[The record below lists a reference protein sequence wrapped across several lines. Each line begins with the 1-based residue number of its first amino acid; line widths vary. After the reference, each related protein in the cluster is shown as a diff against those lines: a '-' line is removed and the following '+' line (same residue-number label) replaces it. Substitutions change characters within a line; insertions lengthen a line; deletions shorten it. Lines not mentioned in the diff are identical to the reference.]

1 MPSPSFRQYLLLAFL
16 LIAAV
21 LTAAAMQGLAVLED
35 FASRSRGAAGDALRL
50 SGVVQL
56 LGERA
61 VDMTRSARQFHLL
74 GEPALYERFAAS
86 RAEALEAINGLDRM
100 VAIDVTPIVPSLN
113 DWRASADLVD
123 GMLASGADDDTLF
136 AELNRLASIGGLVSG
151 AAREAIERHNQGLFE
166 ALDANRAR
174 VATHVFAAVVVSIL
188 LAIGFGAWLVRS
200 LGRLEKAIEALGDG
214 YSDQPVRVGGPRDL
228 RQVGER
234 LEWLRERLNELES
247 DRVRVLRH
255 VSHEL
260 KTPLAAMREG
270 VALLDDRVL
279 GPLVP
284 AQREVVDIL
293 KHNCATLQTRIEAL
307 LGVNAA
313 AFDARRLSLATVEP
327 VALLRAVV
335 EEQALQIQQR
345 RLEIAVEG
353 SGDPIEADA
362 EKLAL
367 IMSNLLAN
375 AVAFSPEGSLIRL
388 VARRNGRRLM
398 LDCIDEGPG
407 VAPEDAQRIFDP
419 FFRGS
424 LQPQGRENGTGIGLS
439 IVREYAR
446 AHGGSVILVPASL
459 GCHFRVELPYGR

>member
-1 MPSPSFRQYLLLAFL
+1 
-16 LIAAV
+16 
-21 LTAAAMQGLAVLED
+21 
-35 FASRSRGAAGDALRL
+35 
-50 SGVVQL
+50 
-56 LGERA
+56 
-61 VDMTRSARQFHLL
+61 
-74 GEPALYERFAAS
+74 
-86 RAEALEAINGLDRM
+86 
-100 VAIDVTPIVPSLN
+100 
-113 DWRASADLVD
+113 
-123 GMLASGADDDTLF
+123 
-136 AELNRLASIGGLVSG
+136 
-151 AAREAIERHNQGLFE
+151 
-166 ALDANRAR
+166 
-174 VATHVFAAVVVSIL
+174 
-188 LAIGFGAWLVRS
+188 VRS

-446 AHGGSVILVPASL
+446 AQGGSVILVPASL

>member
-1 MPSPSFRQYLLLAFL
+1 MPSPSFRQSLLLAFL

-50 SGVVQL
+50 SRVVQL

-61 VDMTRSARQFHLL
+61 VDMSRSARQYRLL

-86 RAEALEAINGLDRM
+86 RAEAIGAIDGLGSM
-100 VAIDVTPIVPSLN
+100 VAIDLGPILPSLD
-113 DWRASADLVD
+113 DWRASASRVEALLTNAGDED
-123 GMLASGADDDTLF
+123 ALF
-136 AELNRLASIGGLVSG
+136 AELNGLAATGGVISG
-151 AAREAIERHNQGLFE
+151 AAREAIEAHNRGLFD

-174 VATHVFAAVVVSIL
+174 VASQVSAAVLVSVV
-188 LAIGFGAWLVRS
+188 LAVAFGAWLVRS
-200 LGRLEKAIEALGDG
+200 LSRLEKAIVALGDG
-214 YSDQPVRVGGPRDL
+214 YSDRPVHVAGPRDL

-234 LEWLRERLNELES
+234 VEWLRERLNELES

-270 VALLDDRVL
+270 VSLLEDRVL
-279 GPLVP
+279 GPLVEP
-284 AQREVVDIL
+284 QREVVAIL

-313 AFDARRLSLATVEP
+313 AFDARRLSYGRIEP
-327 VALLRAVV
+327 VALLRSVV

-345 RLEIAVEG
+345 RLEVSVEG
-353 SGDPIEADA
+353 HADVIEAD
-362 EKLAL
+362 KQKVAL
-367 IMSNLLAN
+367 MLSNLLAN
-375 AVAFSPEGSLIRL
+375 AIAFSPEGSLIRL
-388 VARRNGRRLM
+388 IANRNGKRLR

-407 VAPEDAQRIFDP
+407 VEAEDAQRIFDP

-424 LQPQGRENGTGIGLS
+424 LQPEGRENGTGIGLS
-439 IVREYAR
+439 IVREYAH
-446 AHGGSVILVPASL
+446 AHGGSVVLVPASL
-459 GCHFRVELPYGR
+459 GCHFRIELPYER

>member
-50 SGVVQL
+50 SRVVQL

-61 VDMTRSARQFHLL
+61 VDMTRSARQYRLL
-74 GEPALYERFAAS
+74 GEPALFERFVAS
-86 RAEALEAINGLDRM
+86 RAEAVEAIDGLGSL
-100 VAIDVTPIVPSLN
+100 VTIDLAPILPSLR
-113 DWRASADLVD
+113 DWRQSAGRVEALLSAAGDED
-123 GMLASGADDDTLF
+123 ALF
-136 AELNRLASIGGLVSG
+136 AELSRLAAVGGVVSG
-151 AAREAIERHNQGLFE
+151 AVREAIEAHNQSLFD

-174 VATHVFAAVVVSIL
+174 VASQVSAAVLVSIL
-188 LAIGFGAWLVRS
+188 LAIAFGAWLVRS
-200 LGRLEKAIEALGDG
+200 LSRLEKAIVALGDG
-214 YSDQPVRVGGPRDL
+214 YSDRPVKVGGPRDL

-270 VALLDDRVL
+270 VSLLDDRVL
-279 GPLVP
+279 GPLVEP
-284 AQREVVDIL
+284 QREVVAIL

-313 AFDARRLSLATVEP
+313 AFDARRLSFGRIEP
-327 VALLRAVV
+327 VALLRSVV

-345 RLEIAVEG
+345 RLEVSVEG
-353 SGDPIEADA
+353 QADA
-362 EKLAL
+362 IEVDIQKVSLML
-367 IMSNLLAN
+367 SNLLAN
-375 AVAFSPEGSLIRL
+375 AIAFSPEGSLIRL
-388 VARRNGRRLM
+388 IANRKGKRLR

-407 VAPEDAQRIFDP
+407 VEPEEAERIFDP

-424 LQPQGRENGTGIGLS
+424 LQPEGRENGTGIGLS
-439 IVREYAR
+439 IVREYAH
-446 AHGGSVILVPASL
+446 AHGGSVVLVPASL
-459 GCHFRVELPYGR
+459 GCHFRIELPYDR